1 MERTLVIIKPNAV
14 KNKQIGEIINH
25 FEKQDFTIIGMK
37 MLKLTKDEAENF
49 FYIRRGQIDFES
61 LITYMTSDNC
71 LAFVLEGQD
80 AVMKVREFTGNMDS
94 KKANCSLINTDI
106 EESIKNIWQNAIHV
120 SETNETSKFE
130 VNYFF
135 PNYHGNFKKIIIK

>member
-25 FEKQDFTIIGMK
+25 FEKKDFIIVGMK
-37 MLKLTKDEAENF
+37 MFKLTKDEAENF
-49 FYIRRGQIDFES
+49 FYIHRGQPDFES

-71 LAFVLEGQD
+71 LSLVLEGKD
-80 AVMKVREFTGNMDS
+80 IVTKVREFIGYTDPE
-94 KKANCSLINTDI
+94 KANCSLINTDI
-106 EESIKNIWQNAIHV
+106 EENIKNIWQKAIHV

-135 PNYHGNFKKIIIK
+135 PELAW